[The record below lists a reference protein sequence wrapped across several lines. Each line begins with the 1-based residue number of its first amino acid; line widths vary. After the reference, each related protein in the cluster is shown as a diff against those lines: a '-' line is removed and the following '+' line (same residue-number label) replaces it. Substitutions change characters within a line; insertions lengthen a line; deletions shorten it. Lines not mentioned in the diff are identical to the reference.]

1 MMMMDDDGD
10 GDGDDVSP
18 CLHCPGC
25 IQRIGLHR
33 DPLAP
38 NVQPR
43 LSSVVFAPACLSEMK
58 EYLPGLQN
66 SKEAISD

>member
-1 MMMMDDDGD
+1 MEVDVHDGDGDDDGD

-38 NVQPR
+38 NV
-43 LSSVVFAPACLSEMK
+43 
-58 EYLPGLQN
+58 
-66 SKEAISD
+66 